1 MEIKGFEQALPEIM
15 YEIGIDED
23 GINDLLMIHQKAV
36 VVRVPDEFA
45 FKSFLLDKVKKHGVN
60 VIYVDCRIET
70 PLIAMTRMNQAG
82 WGATF
87 LSSDVKH
94 AESTKTDKLSS
105 ILLIDHLSDFN
116 DERVLIAIANILK
129 ANMDSNI
136 CGMMNIPV
144 IATFSKKE
152 NMDYFYQSDFNIFD
166 ERYWK

>member
-105 ILLIDHLSDFN
+105 ILLIDHLSELLVILLVAALQAADLSLQFR
-116 DERVLIAIANILK
+116 RVIRLARLLLGRTGK
-129 ANMDSNI
+129 ALDMLFEA
-136 CGMMNIPV
+136 V
-144 IATFSKKE
+144 E
-152 NMDYFYQSDFNIFD
+152 
-166 ERYWK
+166 